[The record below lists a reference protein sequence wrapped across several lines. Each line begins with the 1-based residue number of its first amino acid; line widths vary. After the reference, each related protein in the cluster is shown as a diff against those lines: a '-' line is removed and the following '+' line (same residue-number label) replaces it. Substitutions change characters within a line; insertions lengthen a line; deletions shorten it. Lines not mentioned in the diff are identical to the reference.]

1 MLNKATKASF
11 PPTHSSFHG
20 TIMDLV
26 FIQLKSTMTTLQL
39 HLYQIQLNSAKFA
52 NLEAQTSCQSHR
64 AIIFLCKLSI
74 HTPHDER
81 NFNFKLHL
89 IIIIESHSVMLSG
102 WGCCLTTW
110 ERLRVNYVDFV
121 IVWGAWG
128 DAFLIFKELLI
139 SLDFSALKLW
149 VFDPRNDPTMSFIF
163 MDEIY
168 SIKWLTE
175 SKLYNFYYYCLS
187 LSLLTLSLTTHQR
200 PKRKM
205 LCIERRKSFRR
216 QNFLDFGLMASTL
229 LSFPASSR
237 SLLFHWININA
248 DFYGL

>member
-1 MLNKATKASF
+1 MLILSSYEVLEVM
-11 PPTHSSFHG
+11 HSWF
-20 TIMDLV
+20 
-26 FIQLKSTMTTLQL
+26 
-39 HLYQIQLNSAKFA
+39 
-52 NLEAQTSCQSHR
+52 
-64 AIIFLCKLSI
+64 
-74 HTPHDER
+74 
-81 NFNFKLHL
+81 
-89 IIIIESHSVMLSG
+89 
-102 WGCCLTTW
+102 
-110 ERLRVNYVDFV
+110 
-121 IVWGAWG
+121 
-128 DAFLIFKELLI
+128 FKELLI
-139 SLDFSALKLW
+139 SSDFLALKLW

-168 SIKWLTE
+168 SMKWLTE

-200 PKRKM
+200 PRRKM